1 MLVGVPL
8 ALFRSFLAGGARLL
22 TRTSRRKSYAGRT
35 EGRRIQIWSLR
46 WNAGGRVRATLPGER
61 QAPEEVA
68 VAVHRRRGGR
78 GGVARRSLCV
88 ASMER
93 IDVTLRER
101 LDRRLRPT
109 FLNGLVAGSGWGS
122 ANPCSSALCLRRAW
136 SSSEFIR
143 ETVPSR
149 KFVRVS
155 PVRISPTSGQ
165 VVTQFQLISSG
176 LDRRAESS
184 MPSQPVRLQ
193 RVTYEDR

>member
-1 MLVGVPL
+1 MRVAIQRREIFASRCRLCAVPA
-8 ALFRSFLAGGARLL
+8 ALFLPRSHPADRPD
-22 TRTSRRKSYAGRT
+22 RKIPSAEGLGRHADET
-35 EGRRIQIWSLR
+35 AVDELVP
-46 WNAGGRVRATLPGER
+46 GGRVRATLPGER

-165 VVTQFQLISSG
+165 LSRNSN
-176 LDRRAESS
+176 
-184 MPSQPVRLQ
+184 
-193 RVTYEDR
+193 